1 MAKNKT
7 KKRNGNHNDKFA
19 KLRKKLKGTGL
30 VIADHTIYL
39 DGKLSS
45 DEPPRISCT
54 CSWSSE
60 RSANLLELG
69 NLAKQHEVENP
80 GHYRRQH

>member
-1 MAKNKT
+1 MSKNKT
-7 KKRNGNHNDKFA
+7 KKRNGNHNKKFA
-19 KLRKKLKGTGL
+19 KLRKLL
-30 VIADHTIYL
+30 ANSEVIATETIYL

-60 RSANLLELG
+60 RSADLLKLG